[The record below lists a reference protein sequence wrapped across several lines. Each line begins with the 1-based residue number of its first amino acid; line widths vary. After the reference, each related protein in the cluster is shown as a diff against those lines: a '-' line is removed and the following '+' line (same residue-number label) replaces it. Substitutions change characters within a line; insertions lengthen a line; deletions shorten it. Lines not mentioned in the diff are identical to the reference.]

1 MDGFESGSIYVNTI
15 IRVLY
20 LEGTTLFYAY
30 QEIAEME

>member
-1 MDGFESGSIYVNTI
+1 MDGFESGSIYVNI
-15 IRVLY
+15 MIRVLY